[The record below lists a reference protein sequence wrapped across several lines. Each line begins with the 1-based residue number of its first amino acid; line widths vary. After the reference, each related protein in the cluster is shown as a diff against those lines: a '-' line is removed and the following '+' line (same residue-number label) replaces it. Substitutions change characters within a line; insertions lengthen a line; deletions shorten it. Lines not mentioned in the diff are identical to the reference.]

1 MKILVLSTLYPNDVQ
16 RRHGIFIEHRV
27 SHLAAAAG
35 DEVRVVAPV
44 PWFPLTN
51 ARFGTYA
58 EHARVPATAER
69 RALPIT
75 HPRYPTIPKVGMT
88 PAPWLMAAALAPHVA
103 AIRRRFD
110 FDVIDSYYL
119 YPDGVAASLLGR
131 WFDRPVV
138 GSALGTDVSLI
149 PDWRLPRAMILR
161 AIERMAAV
169 TTVCGALRDGLIDLG
184 ADPTKLTVV
193 EHGVDLELFRSP
205 ADRGAL
211 RRELGLTGRV
221 LLSVG
226 HLIDRKGHDFAIR
239 AVAQLPGVTLLI
251 AGDGPRDAALRALAV
266 EQGVADRVRFLG
278 HVDQHQLPALYG
290 AADATLSCSDREGI
304 ANVLLESLAC
314 GTPLVATPVWGSPEV
329 VRVPE
334 AGLLVAERSDAAIAE
349 GARRLLAHL
358 PDRAATR
365 RYGERYDW
373 AETGR
378 QHRAILAE
386 AVAQYPSMSS
396 KVELPS
402 PSPRTCSGVQRST
415 SAARELRRA
424 GPGSTLDP
432 EQVRGDGWMLAQV

>member
-1 MKILVLSTLYPNDVQ
+1 MKILVLSTLYPNAVQ

-27 SHLAAAAG
+27 AHLHAAAG

-44 PWFPLTN
+44 PWFPSPDP
-51 ARFGTYA
+51 RFGTYA
-58 EHARVPATAER
+58 EYARVPATAER
-69 RALPIT
+69 RGLPVT
-75 HPRYPTIPKVGMT
+75 HPRYPVVPKVGMT
-88 PAPWLMAAALAPHVA
+88 LAPWLMAAALVPHLA
-103 AIRRRFD
+103 KLRRDFD

-119 YPDGVAASLLGR
+119 YPDGVAAALLGR

-149 PDWRLPRAMILR
+149 PDWRLPRAMILK
-161 AIERMAAV
+161 AVGRMAAV

-184 ADPTKLTVV
+184 ADPAKPTVV
-193 EHGVDLELFRSP
+193 EHGVDLELFRPP
-205 ADRGAL
+205 ADRAAL
-211 RRELGLTGRV
+211 RHELALEGPA

-239 AVAQLPGVTLLI
+239 AVAKLPGVTLMI
-251 AGDGPRDAALRALAV
+251 AGDGPRDAALRVLAQ

-278 HVDQHQLPALYG
+278 HVDQHRLPALYG

-334 AGLLVAERSDAAIAE
+334 AGLLVAERSDEAIAA
-349 GARRLLAHL
+349 GAARLLAAL

-378 QHRAILAE
+378 QHRAILAK
-386 AVAQYPSMSS
+386 AVTGYRPSAQARPIN
-396 KVELPS
+396 VD
-402 PSPRTCSGVQRST
+402 TRS
-415 SAARELRRA
+415 RA
-424 GPGSTLDP
+424 
-432 EQVRGDGWMLAQV
+432 

>member
-1 MKILVLSTLYPNDVQ
+1 LKILVLSTLYPNAVQ

-27 SHLAAAAG
+27 AHLQAAAG
-35 DEVRVVAPV
+35 DQVQVVAPV
-44 PWFPLTN
+44 PWFPFSSP
-51 ARFGTYA
+51 RFGTYA
-58 EHARVPATAER
+58 EHARVPENAQR
-69 RALPIT
+69 RGLSIT
-75 HPRYPTIPKVGMT
+75 HPRYPTIPKIGMT
-88 PAPWLMAAALAPHVA
+88 AAPWLMAAALAPHIA

-119 YPDGVAASLLGR
+119 YPDGVAAALLGR

-161 AIERMAAV
+161 AVERMAAV

-184 ADPTKLTVV
+184 ADPAKLTVV
-193 EHGVDLELFRSP
+193 EHGVDLDLFRPP
-205 ADRGAL
+205 ADREAL
-211 RRELGLTGRV
+211 RREMGLEGPV

-239 AVAQLPGVTLLI
+239 ALATLPGATLLI
-251 AGDGPRDAALRALAV
+251 AGDGPRDAALRALAQ

-278 HVDQHQLPALYG
+278 HVDQHRLPALYG

-329 VRVPE
+329 IKVPE
-334 AGLLVAERSDAAIAE
+334 AGLLVAERSDAAIAN
-349 GARRLLAHL
+349 GARRLLANL
-358 PDRAATR
+358 PERAATR

-378 QHRAILAE
+378 QHRAILAQT
-386 AVAQYPSMSS
+386 VA
-396 KVELPS
+396 EH
-402 PSPRTCSGVQRST
+402 R
-415 SAARELRRA
+415 AERRA
-424 GPGSTLDP
+424 VPAT
-432 EQVRGDGWMLAQV
+432 V